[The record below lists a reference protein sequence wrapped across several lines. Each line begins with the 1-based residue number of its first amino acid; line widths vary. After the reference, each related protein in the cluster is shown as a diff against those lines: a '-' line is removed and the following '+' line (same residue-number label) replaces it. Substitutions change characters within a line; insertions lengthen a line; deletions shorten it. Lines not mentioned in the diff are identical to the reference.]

1 MVIYAHSWVL
11 ILKEENIMF
20 KLNVGSIDRILRIVV
35 GLGLILAT
43 SFGLIGV
50 WGWIGVIPLVTGLF
64 QFCPL
69 YRILGLNTCKLK

>member
-1 MVIYAHSWVL
+1 
-11 ILKEENIMF
+11 MF
-20 KLNVGSIDRILRIVV
+20 KLNVGSVDRILRIVV